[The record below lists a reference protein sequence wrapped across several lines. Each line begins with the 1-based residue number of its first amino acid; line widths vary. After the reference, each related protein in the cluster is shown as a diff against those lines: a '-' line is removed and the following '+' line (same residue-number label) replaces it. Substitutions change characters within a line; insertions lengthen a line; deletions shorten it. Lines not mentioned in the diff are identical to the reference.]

1 MASLKEIKAR
11 ISSVRSTLKIT
22 QAMKMVASAKLR
34 KAQKMVA
41 GLDAYKSALND
52 ILSRLE
58 GQMAGS
64 PLMLKREGK
73 TALIVFSSN
82 TALCGSYNSNL
93 FKTLEY
99 RLGEIAKEYGA
110 TEIYPV
116 GEKVSKMARK
126 AGYEVFTDFVTA
138 GDNLSYDDMAAMAE
152 FFLDGFLQG
161 RFARVELLYMH
172 YFSAARQAIKCREW
186 LPLKSSAAAAANDV
200 ASVTDAL
207 PDIVIV
213 EPSQKE
219 VVEKLLPLAMR
230 IEMYATLLSSNASE
244 NACRMIAMQT
254 ASDNAQDLLGQL
266 QLTYN
271 KQRQQVITEELTD
284 ISNGKL
290 A

>member
-11 ISSVRSTLKIT
+11 ISSVKSTLKIT

-41 GLDAYKSALND
+41 GLDAYKGALND
-52 ILSRLE
+52 ILLGLSHQMSSSALVASRPS
-58 GQMAGS
+58 AD
-64 PLMLKREGK
+64 RV
-73 TALIVFSSN
+73 AIVVFSSN
-82 TALCGSYNSNL
+82 TALCGSYNTNI
-93 FKTLEY
+93 FKALEA
-99 RLGEIAKEYGA
+99 RVNEIEAAGNPV
-110 TEIYPV
+110 TVFPV
-116 GEKVSKMARK
+116 GEKVARMARK
-126 AGYEVFTDFVTA
+126 AGRDVCADFVAA
-138 GDNLSYDDMAAMAE
+138 GDNLSYGDMASLAQ
-152 FFLDGFLQG
+152 FFVDGFVSG
-161 RFARVELLYMH
+161 RFARVELLYMRYH
-172 YFSAARQAIKCREW
+172 SASRQSIENGTW
-186 LPLKSSAAAAANDV
+186 LPLKASSAV
-200 ASVTDAL
+200 AEGA
-207 PDIVIV
+207 PDPLADDVIV
-213 EPSQKE
+213 EPSERE

-230 IEMYATLLSSNASE
+230 TDMYATLLSSNASE